1 MVKIK
6 YLPIFLLFVSS
17 ITYGQKKNRTGAK
30 YNYKTKCMG
39 TEMDGTYTLEA
50 WGKGRNYSDA
60 TEQAK
65 KNAVSDVM

>member
-39 TEMDGTYTLEA
+39 TEMDGSYTLEA
-50 WGKGRNYSDA
+50 WGGTIVTQRSKQRKM
-60 TEQAK
+60 QF
-65 KNAVSDVM
+65 VMLC